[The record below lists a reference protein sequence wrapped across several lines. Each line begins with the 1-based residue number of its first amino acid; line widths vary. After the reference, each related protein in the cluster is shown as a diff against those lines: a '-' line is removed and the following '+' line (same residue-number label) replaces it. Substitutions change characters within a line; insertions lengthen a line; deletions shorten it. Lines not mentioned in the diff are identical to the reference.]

1 MLYFVWMRKYNLR
14 CMVTEGGKIKG
25 FMNFFRS
32 IKVKL
37 ICYLIL
43 MTTLPILIVSSTAYN
58 RGKKALNERVIE
70 KLTSIADLK
79 KTQLNTWLQ
88 ERIVDIGVLST
99 NKSLEVSFSNL
110 LYLRKAFHTIGRMK
124 ESEIGKV
131 YYKRLSEYLGELR
144 GKFIYCDEI
153 SILDIE
159 NGEIVISTNATNIG
173 LIDFDYRYYLN
184 ALENRGMP
192 FKDIHYSDYT
202 KKIGMTIFATMKRT
216 DPITMEETEVING
229 IVLIRVNTKDS
240 VEQLIQDWPN
250 RGETGETLLVRREGD
265 SLSFLNTTRHLSG
278 TALKMS
284 VSAKSLVPESFM
296 LDAMEEGVLEA
307 VDYRGVNVLLAFRY
321 IPQLKWGLIVKQD
334 AAEAFMPIV
343 ELKNQVITIAIVS
356 VVIIV
361 IIVFVLAHGITHPI
375 LKLVQ
380 GANAVGKGI
389 LGHRISIKS
398 RDEVGVLA
406 SEFNRMAE
414 KLEESYA
421 GLEHKIRQRTAQL
434 KESEEKY
441 RESVNLANDAI
452 FTLDADSALIMDSN
466 KKAEEITGY
475 PRHALRKKKIWEIV
489 PEYDRDRTRRLW
501 KTINEAGAGM
511 LDNIDCQHIDGRLTP
526 TSISANVIE
535 YGNKKTVQWICRD
548 ITERKRMELQ
558 LIQAERLAAV
568 GELAAGV
575 AHEVNNPLGG
585 LQNFVKMMKKEP
597 GNVAQNQ
604 EFLDLMSE
612 GLKRIEVIIKQLMAF
627 SRPYST
633 HMSHHRLN
641 DIVESSLRFVDHR
654 IKEQSV
660 RLEKVLSP
668 DLPEIYGDA
677 DNISQ
682 VIINIIVNAL
692 DSMPTNGSLAI
703 MTGYC
708 DHQPSNIQVTI
719 KDSGCGI
726 KEEILSKI
734 FNPFFTTKE
743 MGSGLGLAISKRI
756 MDDHNGNILV
766 KSMVGEG
773 TTFFVCLPVRKVAVS
788 A

>member
-1 MLYFVWMRKYNLR
+1 MVKENSRMKDFV
-14 CMVTEGGKIKG
+14 G
-25 FMNFFRS
+25 FFKS

-37 ICYLIL
+37 ICYFIL

-58 RGKKALNERVIE
+58 SGKKALNESVVE

-79 KTQLNTWLQ
+79 KTQLSTWLQ

-99 NKSLEVSFSNL
+99 NKSLEISFSNL

-131 YYKRLSEYLGELR
+131 YYKRLSEYLGELKE
-144 GKFIYCDEI
+144 KFIYCDEI
-153 SILDIE
+153 SILDVE
-159 NGEIVISTNATNIG
+159 NGEIVISTNESNIG
-173 LIDFDYRYYLN
+173 LVDFDYKYYLN
-184 ALENRGMP
+184 VLENQGIP

-202 KKIGMTIFATMKRT
+202 KQIGMTIFGTMKKA

-240 VEQLIQDWPN
+240 IEQLIQDWPN

-265 SLSFLNTTRHLSG
+265 KLIFLNNTRHLSD

-284 VSAKSLVPESFM
+284 IPVKSVVPESFM
-296 LDAMEEGVLEA
+296 LDAMEEGIMEA
-307 VDYRGVNVLLAFRY
+307 FDYRGVGVLLAFRY

-334 AAEAFMPIV
+334 TSEAFMPIM
-343 ELKNQVITIAIVS
+343 ELKNQVITLAIVS

-361 IIVFVLAHGITHPI
+361 IIVFILAHGITHPI
-375 LKLVQ
+375 LQLVQ
-380 GANAVGKGI
+380 GANAIGKGI
-389 LGHRISIKS
+389 LGHRILIKS
-398 RDEVGVLA
+398 RDEVGILA

-421 GLEHKIRQRTAQL
+421 GLEQKIRQRTTQL
-434 KESEEKY
+434 RESEGKY
-441 RESVNLANDAI
+441 RESINLANDAI
-452 FTLDADSALIMDSN
+452 FTLDADSASIVDSN

-475 PRHALRKKKIWEIV
+475 SRHELSKKKIWEIV
-489 PEYDRDRTRRLW
+489 PEYDRDRTKQLW
-501 KTINEAGAGM
+501 TTINEAGSGM

-526 TSISANVIE
+526 TSISASVIE
-535 YGNKKTVQWICRD
+535 YGKKKTIQWICRD

-597 GNVAQNQ
+597 GNTSQNL

-627 SRPYST
+627 SRPYSM
-633 HMSHHRLN
+633 HMTNHSLN
-641 DIVESSLRFVDHR
+641 EIVESSLRFVDHR
-654 IKEQSV
+654 IKEQSI

-668 DLPEIYGDA
+668 ELPEIYGDA

-692 DSMPTNGSLAI
+692 DSMSSGGNLVI
-703 MTGYC
+703 KTGYC
-708 DHQPSNIQVTI
+708 DHQPSNIQVAIT
-719 KDSGCGI
+719 DSGIGI
-726 KEEILSKI
+726 REEILNKI

-766 KSMVGEG
+766 ESKVGEG
-773 TTFFVCLPVRKVAVS
+773 TTFFVCLPVRKVAVLT
-788 A
+788 

>member
-1 MLYFVWMRKYNLR
+1 
-14 CMVTEGGKIKG
+14 MVKEIGRIKG
-25 FMNFFRS
+25 FVGFFKS

-37 ICYLIL
+37 ICYFIL
-43 MTTLPILIVSSTAYN
+43 MTTLPILVVSSTAYN
-58 RGKKALNERVIE
+58 SGKKALNERVVE

-79 KTQLNTWLQ
+79 KTQLSTWLQ
-88 ERIVDIGVLST
+88 ERIVDIGILST

-124 ESEIGKV
+124 ESEIGMV
-131 YYKRLSEYLGELR
+131 YYKRLSEYLGELK
-144 GKFIYCDEI
+144 GKFTYCDEI
-153 SILDIE
+153 SILDVE
-159 NGEIVISTNATNIG
+159 NGEIVISTNELNIG
-173 LIDFDYRYYLN
+173 LVDFDFKYYLN
-184 ALENRGMP
+184 VLENQGIP
-192 FKDIHYSDYT
+192 FKDVHYSDYT
-202 KKIGMTIFATMKRT
+202 KQIGMTIFGTMKRT
-216 DPITMEETEVING
+216 DPITMEETEVVNG

-240 VEQLIQDWPN
+240 IEQLIQDWPN

-265 SLSFLNTTRHLSG
+265 KLIFLNNTRHIPD

-284 VSAKSLVPESFM
+284 IAAKPLVPESFM
-296 LDAMEEGVLEA
+296 LDAMEEGILEA
-307 VDYRGVNVLLAFRY
+307 FDYRGIDVLLAFRY

-334 AAEAFMPIV
+334 TSEAFMPIM

-375 LKLVQ
+375 LQLVQ

-389 LGHRISIKS
+389 LGHRILIKS
-398 RDEVGVLA
+398 RDEVGILA

-421 GLEHKIRQRTAQL
+421 GLEQKIRQRTAQL
-434 KESEEKY
+434 RESEEKY
-441 RESVNLANDAI
+441 RESINLANDAI
-452 FTLDADSALIMDSN
+452 FTLDADSAQIVDSN

-475 PRHALRKKKIWEIV
+475 SRHELSKKKIWEIV
-489 PEYDRDRTRRLW
+489 PEYDLDRTKQLW
-501 KTINEAGAGM
+501 ATINEAGSGM
-511 LDNIDCQHIDGRLTP
+511 LDNIDYQHTDGRLIP
-526 TSISANVIE
+526 TSISASVIE
-535 YGNKKTVQWICRD
+535 HGKKKTIQWICRD

-597 GNVAQNQ
+597 GNISQNL
-604 EFLDLMSE
+604 EFLELMSE

-633 HMSHHRLN
+633 HMANHSLN
-641 DIVESSLRFVDHR
+641 EIVESSLRFVDHR
-654 IKEQSV
+654 IKEQSI

-668 DLPEIYGDA
+668 ELPEIYGDA

-692 DSMPTNGSLAI
+692 DSMSTGGSLI
-703 MTGYC
+703 IKTGYC

-719 KDSGCGI
+719 TDSGTGI
-726 KEEILSKI
+726 REEILNKI

-766 KSMVGEG
+766 ESKVGEG
-773 TTFFVCLPVRKVAVS
+773 TTFFVCLPVRKVAVMT
-788 A
+788 

>member
-1 MLYFVWMRKYNLR
+1 
-14 CMVTEGGKIKG
+14 MVNESSGIKG
-25 FMNFFRS
+25 FVGFFKS

-37 ICYLIL
+37 ICYFIL
-43 MTTLPILIVSSTAYN
+43 MTAIPILIVSSTAYN
-58 RGKKALNERVIE
+58 SGKKALNERVVE

-79 KTQLNTWLQ
+79 KTQLSTWLQ

-124 ESEIGKV
+124 ESEIGKG
-131 YYKRLSEYLGELR
+131 YYKRLSEYLGELK

-153 SILDIE
+153 SILDVE
-159 NGEIVISTNATNIG
+159 NGEIVISTNESNIG
-173 LIDFDYRYYLN
+173 LVDFDYKYYLSV
-184 ALENRGMP
+184 LENQGIP

-202 KKIGMTIFATMKRT
+202 KQIGMTIFGTMKIT

-240 VEQLIQDWPN
+240 IEQLIQDWPN

-265 SLSFLNTTRHLSG
+265 KLMFLNNTRHLSG

-284 VSAKSLVPESFM
+284 ITAKLLVPESFM
-296 LDAMEEGVLEA
+296 LDAMEEGIIKA
-307 VDYRGVNVLLAFRY
+307 FDYRGVDVLLAFRY
-321 IPQLKWGLIVKQD
+321 IPQMKWGLIVKQD
-334 AAEAFMPIV
+334 ASEAFMPIM
-343 ELKNQVITIAIVS
+343 ELKNQVITLAIVS

-361 IIVFVLAHGITHPI
+361 IIVFILVHGITHPI
-375 LKLVQ
+375 LQLVQ
-380 GANAVGKGI
+380 GANAIGKGI
-389 LGHRISIKS
+389 LGHRILIKS
-398 RDEVGVLA
+398 RDEVGILA

-421 GLEHKIRQRTAQL
+421 GLEQKIRQRTAQL
-434 KESEEKY
+434 RESEGKY
-441 RESVNLANDAI
+441 RESINLANDAI
-452 FTLDADSALIMDSN
+452 FTLDAESASIVDSN

-475 PRHALRKKKIWEIV
+475 SRHELSKKKIWEIV
-489 PEYDRDRTRRLW
+489 PEYDRDRTRQLW
-501 KTINEAGAGM
+501 TTINEAGSGM

-526 TSISANVIE
+526 TSISASVIE
-535 YGNKKTVQWICRD
+535 YGKKKTIQWICRD

-585 LQNFVKMMKKEP
+585 LLNFVKMMKKEP
-597 GNVAQNQ
+597 GNISQNL
-604 EFLDLMSE
+604 EFLDLMFE

-627 SRPYST
+627 SRPYSM
-633 HMSHHRLN
+633 HMTNHSLN
-641 DIVESSLRFVDHR
+641 EIVESSLRFVDHR
-654 IKEQSV
+654 IKEQSTC
-660 RLEKVLSP
+660 LEKVLSP
-668 DLPEIYGDA
+668 ELPEIYGDA

-692 DSMPTNGSLAI
+692 DSMSSGGNLI
-703 MTGYC
+703 IKTGYC

-719 KDSGCGI
+719 TDSGIGI
-726 KEEILSKI
+726 REEILNKI

-766 KSMVGEG
+766 ESKVGEG
-773 TTFFVCLPVRKVAVS
+773 TTFFVCLPVRKVAVLI
-788 A
+788 

>member
-1 MLYFVWMRKYNLR
+1 
-14 CMVTEGGKIKG
+14 MVKESGRIKG
-25 FMNFFRS
+25 FVSFFKS

-37 ICYLIL
+37 ICYFIL
-43 MTTLPILIVSSTAYN
+43 MTTIPILIVSSTAYN
-58 RGKKALNERVIE
+58 SGKKALNERVVE

-79 KTQLNTWLQ
+79 KTQLSTWLQ

-131 YYKRLSEYLGELR
+131 YYKRLSEYLGELK

-153 SILDIE
+153 SILDVE
-159 NGEIVISTNATNIG
+159 NGEIVISTNESNIG
-173 LIDFDYRYYLN
+173 LVDFDYKYYLSV
-184 ALENRGMP
+184 LENQGIP

-202 KKIGMTIFATMKRT
+202 KQIGMTIFGTMKRT
-216 DPITMEETEVING
+216 DPITMEETEVVNG

-240 VEQLIQDWPN
+240 IEQLIQDWPN
-250 RGETGETLLVRREGD
+250 KGETGETLLVRREGD
-265 SLSFLNTTRHLSG
+265 KLVFLNNTRHLSG

-284 VSAKSLVPESFM
+284 ITAKLLVPESFM
-296 LDAMEEGVLEA
+296 LDAMEEGIIEA
-307 VDYRGVNVLLAFRY
+307 FDYRGVDVLLAFRY

-334 AAEAFMPIV
+334 TSEAFMPIM
-343 ELKNQVITIAIVS
+343 ELKNQVITLAIVS

-361 IIVFVLAHGITHPI
+361 IIVFILAHGITHPI
-375 LKLVQ
+375 LQLVQ
-380 GANAVGKGI
+380 GANAIGKGI
-389 LGHRISIKS
+389 LGHRILIKS
-398 RDEVGVLA
+398 RDEVGILA

-421 GLEHKIRQRTAQL
+421 GLEQKIRQRTAQL
-434 KESEEKY
+434 RESEEKY
-441 RESVNLANDAI
+441 RESINLANDAI
-452 FTLDADSALIMDSN
+452 FTLDADSAEIVDSN

-475 PRHALRKKKIWEIV
+475 SRHELSKKKIWEIV
-489 PEYDRDRTRRLW
+489 PEYDRDKTKQLW
-501 KTINEAGAGM
+501 TTINEAGSGM

-526 TSISANVIE
+526 TSISASVIE
-535 YGNKKTVQWICRD
+535 YGKKKTIQWICRD

-597 GNVAQNQ
+597 GNTSQNL

-627 SRPYST
+627 SRPYSM
-633 HMSHHRLN
+633 HMTNHSLN
-641 DIVESSLRFVDHR
+641 EIVESSLRFVDHR
-654 IKEQSV
+654 IKEQSTC
-660 RLEKVLSP
+660 LEKVLSP
-668 DLPEIYGDA
+668 ELPEIYGDA

-692 DSMPTNGSLAI
+692 DSMSSGGNLI
-703 MTGYC
+703 IKTGYC

-719 KDSGCGI
+719 TDSGTGI
-726 KEEILSKI
+726 REEILNKI

-766 KSMVGEG
+766 ESKVGEG
-773 TTFFVCLPVRKVAVS
+773 TTFFVCLPVRKVAVLT
-788 A
+788 